1 MRRRCAVL
9 TATLLMAALAIVPGV
24 ATAMAGGLPR
34 LLATNRCVHGCER
47 LVGVFEVR
55 PRRVELQDL
64 AGGTLTLDW
73 SRWNR
78 REALGS
84 GHGYYI
90 GAGASYHYPV
100 KVRALRVRHGD
111 FTRLAITKT
120 YAGETAHYTLRLG
133 HRYGEAL
140 WLG

>member
-1 MRRRCAVL
+1 VKRHLAVL
-9 TATLLMAALAIVPGV
+9 AALL
-24 ATAMAGGLPR
+24 TAALVLVTGAGAARADALPR
-34 LLATNRCVHGCER
+34 LLATNRCVRGCER

-55 PRRVELQDL
+55 PRRVELADL

-78 REALGS
+78 QEALGS

-111 FTRLAITKT
+111 FTRLAIAKT